1 MVKYH
6 NYKHFKIPITINPLE
21 YGKLIVKIEDLN
33 LFIVQVNRT
42 NVRKIYQYKDLNQIE
57 LYHEGD
63 LVFKYKDHIIDDS
76 TFVRSLENKK
86 FTFKDKK
93 LFSKE
98 NIVTPD

>member
-57 LYHEGD
+57 LYHT
-63 LVFKYKDHIIDDS
+63 KII
-76 TFVRSLENKK
+76 
-86 FTFKDKK
+86 
-93 LFSKE
+93 
-98 NIVTPD
+98 